1 MEPVRK
7 KGGRPK
13 KDKPRDKQVTVCFDG
28 IEYSTVKRRAASAG
42 LSLSDYGRQMILKGK
57 AEARM
62 SQEEAATLGQ
72 LAGIGNNLNQLAKR
86 ANTDGI
92 RSIAIEAS
100 RLLIRIGQILDNHSV
115 T

>member
-28 IEYSTVKRRAASAG
+28 IEYAAVKRRATSAG
-42 LSLSDYGRQMILKGK
+42 LTLSDYGRQLILKGK

-62 SQEEAATLGQ
+62 SNEQTALLGQ
-72 LAGIGNNLNQLAKR
+72 LASLGNNLNQLAKK
-86 ANTDGI
+86 ANADGI

-100 RLLIRIGQILDNHSV
+100 KLLTQIGTILDQTANG
-115 T
+115 